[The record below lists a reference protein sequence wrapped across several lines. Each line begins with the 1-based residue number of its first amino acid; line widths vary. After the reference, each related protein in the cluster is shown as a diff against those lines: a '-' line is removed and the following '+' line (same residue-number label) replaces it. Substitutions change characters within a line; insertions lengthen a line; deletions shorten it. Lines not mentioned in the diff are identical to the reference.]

1 MNEFKKNKYTIIK
14 NAISTELAEFIYN
27 YFLLK
32 RKVAHT
38 LYNSNYLPVNSSIF
52 GKWNDTQVPNT
63 YSHYSDIAME
73 TLLIKLH
80 SKMQEITELELY
92 MNYSYARLYLHG
104 DVLEKHIDR
113 FSCEI
118 STTLRLGG
126 DPWTIY
132 LESIEEANKEVGV
145 DLEIGDML
153 VYRGNELKHWREPFK
168 GKECG
173 QVFLHYT
180 DKKTE
185 GAEKNNFDNRP
196 HLGLPNDFCK

>member
-1 MNEFKKNKYTIIK
+1 MNDFQKYKYTVIK
-14 NAISTELAEFIYN
+14 NAISKELAEFVYN
-27 YFLLK
+27 YFILK

-38 LYNSNYLPVNSSIF
+38 LYSANYLPVNTSIF
-52 GKWNDTQVPNT
+52 GVWNNPQVPNT

-80 SKMQEITELELY
+80 SKMEEVTELELY
-92 MNYSYARLYLHG
+92 MNYSFARLYLQG
-104 DVLEKHIDR
+104 DVLKKHKDR

-132 LESIEEANKEVGV
+132 LQSIEEDNKKVGI

-153 VYRGNELKHWREPFK
+153 VYKGNELEHWREPFQ
-168 GKECG
+168 GRECG

-180 DKKTE
+180 NKKTE
-185 GAEKNNFDNRP
+185 GAEQNIFDTRP
-196 HLGLPNDFCK
+196 HLGLPDDFRK